1 MTKRRSRAT
10 PPPEAFETDF
20 IGFVDTHVKVNELGK
35 PFALFPYQREIFQVA
50 FDFDVHGRLAWDT
63 FCYSCIKKSGKS
75 FLNAL
80 ASTWWQFNAE
90 APNEL
95 YTMANDQEQ
104 AEGRTFWTKRRLIEN
119 NPSLFARAAVLD
131 KSRIVTANASEDR
144 ALAHEYTGNAGANT
158 GWSSWDELW
167 GFTAENSRRLW
178 EEFTPVP
185 TRRNSVRFISTY
197 AGIVNESKLLW
208 ELYVQGVGPEEHPDG
223 LGVKIHAS
231 LPIYYNERARLLA
244 YWDHSQERLPWHTP
258 AKIASSLGGLR
269 PGTASRF
276 WKNEWSASASIFIT
290 PELWDAVTDRTHA
303 PIARQKTLVV
313 YVGIDAATKHD
324 YCAMVMIARGQDGTF
339 VLIQYRL
346 WKPQPGAPIDL
357 ELTVEQTIFE
367 WAQDFTIG
375 AILCDP
381 LQLAS
386 IGSRARRAGLPFTD
400 FPQTVSG
407 TTRMGQ
413 ILYDALQNRTLRV
426 FPDEELRTQALNVQA
441 IESPRGF
448 RLAKITSGRKIDLVA
463 ALTMAMIA
471 AVDSGEEGHVITEAE
486 IAEMEYQEAKLL
498 RTAGLDVPQAPWG
511 GPDNIVVDHE
521 TERPS
526 SLGWAGY
533 GDLGPMGYSDGPLE
547 DNR

>member
-20 IGFVDTHVKVNELGK
+20 VGFVDTHVKVNELGK

-80 ASTWWQFNAE
+80 ASTWWQFTQE

-104 AEGRTFWTKRRLIEN
+104 AEGRTFWIKRRLIEN
-119 NPSLFARAAVLD
+119 NPTLFAHATVLD
-131 KSRIVTANASEDR
+131 KARIVTTNASEDR

-197 AGIVNESKLLW
+197 AGVVNESRLLW
-208 ELYVQGVGPEEHPDG
+208 ELYLQGVGPEEHPDG
-223 LGVKIHAS
+223 QGVKIHPA
-231 LPIYYNERARLLA
+231 LPIYYNERARLLV

-258 AKIASSLGGLR
+258 AKIAASLGGLR

-276 WKNEWSASASIFIT
+276 WCNQWSASASIFIT
-290 PELWDAVTDRTHA
+290 PDLWDAVTDRTHA

-313 YVGIDAATKHD
+313 YLGIDAATKHD
-324 YCAMVMIARGQDGTF
+324 YCAMAMIARGHDGTF

-346 WKPQPGAPIDL
+346 WKPQPGMPIDL
-357 ELTVEQTIFE
+357 ELTVESTIFE

-375 AILCDP
+375 AIYCDP

-386 IGSRARRAGLPFTD
+386 TGSRVRRAGLPFED
-400 FPQTVSG
+400 FPQTVAG

-413 ILYDALQNRTLRV
+413 VLYDALQNRTLRV

-448 RLAKITSGRKIDLVA
+448 RLAKVASGRKIDLIAALSLAMVA
-463 ALTMAMIA
+463 ALD
-471 AVDSGEEGHVITEAE
+471 AVPEGHIITAEEEAE
-486 IAEMEYQEAKLL
+486 MSRQEQRLMRA
-498 RTAGLDVPQAPWG
+498 AGFEIPREHE
-511 GPDNIVVDHE
+511 VVDDE
-521 TERPS
+521 AQWERGDDLFAWAWRRFDGERWH
-526 SLGWAGY
+526 SLW
-533 GDLGPMGYSDGPLE
+533 
-547 DNR
+547 